1 MRKEDYDSAAPPT
14 PPYRSRL
21 AVPTVRFTA
30 FLAVW
35 GGVFGLLI
43 GAWYL
48 FMRGDS
54 DDVDFW
60 SFSVGV
66 MERTTVLGPSLAFAA
81 LAITFVSLEQKRYSD
96 EKTSY
101 FMRLQWAIDKA
112 LLSDD
117 PELRGGALNI
127 ANQIIMQNKLERR
140 EEPVITS
147 YAEYLKV
154 IGDLLEADVGPIEEL
169 SGEGSEEKNL
179 SGSSESCNLAKEG
192 RTDLDEGSINDEHGD
207 TGSGETVESSR

>member
-1 MRKEDYDSAAPPT
+1 MRKEDYDSVEPPA

-21 AVPTVRFTA
+21 AVPTVRFIS

-35 GGVFGLLI
+35 GGAFGLLI
-43 GAWYL
+43 GSWYWL
-48 FMRGDS
+48 MRSVG
-54 DDVDFW
+54 DDVGFW
-60 SFSVGV
+60 SFAVGV
-66 MERTTVLGPSLAFAA
+66 LERTTVLGPSLAFAA

-112 LLSDD
+112 LSSDN

-147 YAEYLKV
+147 YAVYLQL
-154 IGDLLEADVGPIEEL
+154 IGDLLEADIGPNEPL
-169 SGEGSEEKNL
+169 SGEASEEK
-179 SGSSESCNLAKEG
+179 SPSVSSESCNLAKEG
-192 RTDLDEGSINDEHGD
+192 RTNLDEGSINDEHDD
-207 TGSGETVESSR
+207 TGPAETVGSSR